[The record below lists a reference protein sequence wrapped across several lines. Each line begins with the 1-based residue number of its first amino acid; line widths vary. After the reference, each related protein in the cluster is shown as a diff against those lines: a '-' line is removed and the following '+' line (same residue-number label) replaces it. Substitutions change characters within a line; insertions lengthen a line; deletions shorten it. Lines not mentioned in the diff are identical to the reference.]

1 MRLRRNKKPTNKE
14 FQKAI
19 QELRYQVMATQSQ
32 LHSLTEIFSDFLDYT
47 KKKDKF
53 MNSFFVGIFLLFGFI
68 AILFI
73 VNVICHTIR
82 VAGVPSPWTVF

>member
-1 MRLRRNKKPTNKE
+1 MRQRRSKKPTNKE

-47 KKKDKF
+47 KEKDKF
-53 MNSFFVGIFLLFGFI
+53 MKYLKAKVEKASETKKEAV
-68 AILFI
+68 
-73 VNVICHTIR
+73 
-82 VAGVPSPWTVF
+82 